1 MLDDPAA
8 QDLRPMQ
15 MQEVE
20 SILCREVE
28 DGSAEEGL
36 MDVRVLP
43 AANL

>member
-28 DGSAEEGL
+28 DGKEGL